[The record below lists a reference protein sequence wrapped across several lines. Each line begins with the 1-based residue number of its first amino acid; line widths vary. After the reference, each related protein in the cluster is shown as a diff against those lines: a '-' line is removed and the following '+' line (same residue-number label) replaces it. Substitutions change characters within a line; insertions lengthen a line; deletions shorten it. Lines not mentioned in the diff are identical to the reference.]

1 MEAGNAYAFYTL
13 GVNYAAGEGVP
24 QDMTKANELYLRG
37 GELGCAEAFCNLG
50 YSYYNGNG
58 VEVDKKKAIHYW
70 ELAAM
75 NGNVLARYNLG
86 CEETDADS
94 ELRAFKHF
102 ILSAR
107 AGFRSS
113 LGFVQIGFMDGIIT
127 KEEYANTLRAYQ
139 QRHDEMKS
147 EDRDEAE
154 AFNQRRR
161 LRRR

>member
-1 MEAGNAYAFYTL
+1 MGT
-13 GVNYAAGEGVP
+13 
-24 QDMTKANELYLRG
+24 M
-37 GELGCAEAFCNLG
+37 
-50 YSYYNGNG
+50 
-58 VEVDKKKAIHYW
+58 
-70 ELAAM
+70 
-75 NGNVLARYNLG
+75 LARYNLG

-127 KEEYANTLRAYQ
+127 KEEYANILRAYQ

-147 EDRDEAE
+147 EDRDKAE